1 VPTLVPSADVEAR
14 AIARILSQGI
24 IVIASGG
31 GWIPVVVDS
40 AGDHAGLEA
49 AIDKDRAGEVMAQ
62 ALGADTC
69 MMPTDGDRAF
79 RDFGEEC
86 ATPVGEVSGAEAKEL
101 AAEGHFLAGSM
112 GPKMTS
118 ALKFVEDGG
127 APAIIS
133 SPDRAVDAL
142 FGRKETRRVSGA
154 PLASSPRFHAVTLD
168 LASIA
173 VLVS

>member
-31 GWIPVVVDS
+31 GGIPVVVDS

-127 APAIIS
+127 GRRSSVPRTGPSMRFSAGRRRGESQAPPSRAPRASTQSHSIS
-133 SPDRAVDAL
+133 HR
-142 FGRKETRRVSGA
+142 
-154 PLASSPRFHAVTLD
+154 
-168 LASIA
+168 
-173 VLVS
+173 